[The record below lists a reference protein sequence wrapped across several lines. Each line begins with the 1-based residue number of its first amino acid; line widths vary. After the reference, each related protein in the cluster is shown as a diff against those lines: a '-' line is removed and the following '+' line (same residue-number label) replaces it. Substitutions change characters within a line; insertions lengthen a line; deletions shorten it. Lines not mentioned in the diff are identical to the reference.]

1 LTYRSTRDKLPV
13 QAKKEIGM
21 NTMDAIE
28 IIEGMTDATREDYIE
43 AMQHLID
50 TGIVW
55 SLQGS
60 YGRAAAHLIES
71 GDCVPAENY
80 HVVADAESVGQ
91 FGIEKVVGDYLQNAV
106 GVNYE
111 KDNDGQIVIYTG
123 LKMHRGALV
132 EM

>member
-1 LTYRSTRDKLPV
+1 MD
-13 QAKKEIGM
+13 

-28 IIEGMTDATREDYIE
+28 IIEGQVEATREDYIE

-55 SLQGS
+55 NLQGS

-71 GDCVPAENY
+71 GECFPAEIDY

-91 FGIEKVVGDYLQNAV
+91 FGIEKVIGDYLQNAV
-106 GVNYE
+106 GVNIE
-111 KDNDGQIVIYTG
+111 KDNDGQFVIYTG
-123 LKMHRGALV
+123 LKLHRGALV